1 MAKGSCLVAA
11 ALAACSWQQGRAGWA
26 LAAADP
32 AAARTRRWP
41 WLNRLRRKSDEGEAA
56 AAPDESPRTR
66 RALTACDAGSFWSL
80 ATATCEVC
88 GSGEFSASGAA
99 ACTRCG
105 DFSYELEDNAWP
117 AESRTVVVGA
127 CNCQGAFPYQHH
139 SMPQICYTHAS
150 YATAGSGPCGS
161 WCTLDAAVG
170 SGCGDN
176 SGRMCTGSCNL
187 GAVATPMNYELS
199 FTIDIDATE
208 PFSGWTNILA
218 ITSAETGWD
227 VERYPSIFF
236 GDGGYLHLAQTYR
249 KPTSTGDWGANCYLD
264 SATWL
269 VAGNTY
275 GIKVTHVDNLLS
287 MYIYDQDEVLRGHV
301 HTRERQH
308 APLHRAARQV
318 PSRRFR
324 GDKWCF
330 DLWSHRS
337 QLLPRRLR
345 HLGPAE
351 LRARPG
357 RV

>member
-1 MAKGSCLVAA
+1 MARGSCLVAA
-11 ALAACSWQQGRAGWA
+11 ALAACWGSAGRA

-117 AESRTVVVGA
+117 ADSTTVDVGA

-150 YATAGSGPCGS
+150 YATAGSGPCDN
-161 WCTLDAAVG
+161 WCTFDVQVG

-176 SGRMCTGSCNL
+176 SDRICPGSCNL
-187 GAVATPMNYELS
+187 GSVPTPRNYEIS
-199 FTIDIDATE
+199 FTIDIDEDE
-208 PFSGWTNILA
+208 PFSGWTNIFQV
-218 ITSAETGWD
+218 TSVQDGW
-227 VERYPSIFF
+227 VTERYPGIWFAE
-236 GDGGYLHLAQTYR
+236 GGTLHVAQSYQM
-249 KPTSTGDWGANCYLD
+249 PSSTGDYNSNSYLD
-264 SATWL
+264 GEEKL
-269 VAGNTY
+269 EAGETY
-275 GIKVTHVDNLLS
+275 KVKVTNVDSLLS
-287 MYIYDQDEVLRGHV
+287 MSIYKDGNLVEEKSIQGADTYTPAGGAGVLYAGSPWY
-301 HTRERQH
+301 T
-308 APLHRAARQV
+308 AAKAKLVRM
-318 PSRRFR
+318 
-324 GDKWCF
+324 
-330 DLWSHRS
+330 
-337 QLLPRRLR
+337 LPNC
-345 HLGPAE
+345 
-351 LRARPG
+351 
-357 RV
+357 